1 MFMDLIRQR
10 RSIRKFT
17 EEEIEADK
25 IELLKEIALRP
36 PSSMGHNPWEFVF
49 VTDKQLLAKLA
60 EAKPHGAGFLAG
72 APLGIVVCA
81 DPEKSA
87 VWIEDAAI
95 ATIYIH
101 LLGIVVC
108 ADPEKSAVWIEDAAI
123 ATIYIHLAAASL
135 GLGSCWIQ
143 IRERMHDDKKS
154 AEAYIAEVLNIPSN
168 LKVPTMI
175 GIGYPAEQK
184 APHKRD
190 ALQDEK
196 IFLNRFGNPLKAHG

>member
-1 MFMDLIRQR
+1 MFKDLIRQR

-17 EEEIEADK
+17 DAEIEADK
-25 IELLKEIALRP
+25 IEFLKEAALRP
-36 PSSMGHNPWEFVF
+36 PSSMGHNPWEFIF

-60 EAKPHGAGFLAG
+60 GAKSHGSSFLAG
-72 APLGIVVCA
+72 ARLGIVVCV
-81 DPEKSA
+81 DPEKSN
-87 VWIEDAAI
+87 VWIEDASI
-95 ATIYIH
+95 ATTY
-101 LLGIVVC
+101 L
-108 ADPEKSAVWIEDAAI
+108 
-123 ATIYIHLAAASL
+123 HLAAASL

-143 IRERMHDDKKS
+143 IRERMHDDAQS

-184 APHKRD
+184 APRKRD

-196 IFLNRFGNPLKAHG
+196 IFLNRYGSHFKAQS

>member
-10 RSIRKFT
+10 RSLRKFT
-17 EEEIEADK
+17 DEEIEAEK
-25 IELLKEIALRP
+25 IEFLKEAALRP

-60 EAKPHGAGFLAG
+60 AAKPHGSSFLAG
-72 APLGIVVCA
+72 ARLGIIVCA
-81 DPEKSA
+81 DPQKST

-95 ATIYIH
+95 ATTY
-101 LLGIVVC
+101 L
-108 ADPEKSAVWIEDAAI
+108 
-123 ATIYIHLAAASL
+123 HLAAVAL

-143 IRERMHDDKKS
+143 IRERMHDDKIS
-154 AEAYIAEVLNIPSN
+154 AEAYIAEVLNIPSH

-184 APHKRD
+184 APHQKD
-190 ALQDEK
+190 TLQDEK
-196 IFLNRFGNPLKAHG
+196 LFLNRYGSPFGA

>member
-10 RSIRKFT
+10 RSIRKFG

-25 IELLKEIALRP
+25 IELLKEAALRP

-60 EAKPHGAGFLAG
+60 KAKAHGSSFLAG
-72 APLGIVVCA
+72 ARLGIVVCA
-81 DPEKSA
+81 DPEKST

-95 ATIYIH
+95 AT
-101 LLGIVVC
+101 L
-108 ADPEKSAVWIEDAAI
+108 
-123 ATIYIHLAAASL
+123 YIHLAAASL

-184 APHKRD
+184 APHKKD

-196 IFLNRFGNPLKAHG
+196 IFLNRFGRPFAV

>member
-10 RSIRKFT
+10 RSIRKFR
-17 EEEIEADK
+17 EEEIEAQK
-25 IELLKEIALRP
+25 IELLKEAALRP

-49 VTDKQLLAKLA
+49 VTDKQLLTKLA
-60 EAKPHGAGFLAG
+60 KAKAHGSSFLAG
-72 APLGIVVCA
+72 ARLGIVVCA
-81 DPEKSA
+81 DPEKST

-95 ATIYIH
+95 AT
-101 LLGIVVC
+101 L
-108 ADPEKSAVWIEDAAI
+108 
-123 ATIYIHLAAASL
+123 YIHLAAASL

-168 LKVPTMI
+168 LKVPTMV

-196 IFLNRFGNPLKAHG
+196 IFLNRYGSPFAG

>member
-1 MFMDLIRQR
+1 VKSWMLAAGYRIMDICFQSSVKGGKFMFMDLIRQR

-17 EEEIEADK
+17 DAEIEADK
-25 IELLKEIALRP
+25 IEFLKEAALRP

-49 VTDKQLLAKLA
+49 VTDKQLLARLA
-60 EAKPHGAGFLAG
+60 QAKPHGSSFLAG
-72 APLGIVVCA
+72 AGLGIVVCV

-95 ATIYIH
+95 ATTY
-101 LLGIVVC
+101 L
-108 ADPEKSAVWIEDAAI
+108 
-123 ATIYIHLAAASL
+123 HLAAASL

-143 IRERMHDDKKS
+143 IRERMHDEKQS
-154 AEAYIAEVLNIPSN
+154 AGAYIAEVLNIPSN

-196 IFLNRFGNPLKAHG
+196 IFLNRYGSTVAD

>member
-17 EEEIEADK
+17 DQEIEAEK
-25 IELLKEIALRP
+25 IELLKEAALRP

-60 EAKPHGAGFLAG
+60 EAKPHGSGFLAG
-72 APLGIVVCA
+72 ARLGIVVCV
-81 DPEKSA
+81 DPEKSG
-87 VWIEDAAI
+87 VWIEDASI
-95 ATIYIH
+95 ATIY
-101 LLGIVVC
+101 L
-108 ADPEKSAVWIEDAAI
+108 
-123 ATIYIHLAAASL
+123 HLAAASM

-143 IRERMHDDKKS
+143 IRERMHDDTQS
-154 AEAYIAEVLNIPSN
+154 AGAYIAEVLNIPSN
-168 LKVPTMI
+168 LKVTTMV

-184 APHKRD
+184 ASHKRD

-196 IFLNRFGNPLKAHG
+196 IFLNRYGSPFAV